1 MDEAKDSSSPA
12 ATASPAEKRQ
22 YPRIPVHWQA
32 ALMVQQRPSM
42 GKLGDLSR
50 GGLTFLGERNLA
62 VGTKHQIFIR
72 MPSAD
77 RTSFHQLEV
86 VAQVCSC
93 TLSTAQG
100 CYRVGMRI
108 LEMRGNTPQHIMH
121 FLHVNGG

>member
-1 MDEAKDSSSPA
+1 MDDAENSSSPA

-22 YPRIPVHWQA
+22 HPRIPVHWQA

-50 GGLTFLGERNLA
+50 GGLTFLGELNLA
-62 VGTKHQIFIR
+62 VGTKHQVFMR
-72 MPSAD
+72 MPTED
-77 RTSFHQLEV
+77 RTGYHQLEV

-93 TLSTAQG
+93 TLSAAQG